1 MRNSREASAR
11 SSVLSTTD
19 SADDVV
25 HLYPKRAFAAS
36 GLLLLVRWVQIQYL
50 LCEALNGFADKSE
63 KRGTVLT
70 IYKSPQQN
78 CGQET
83 DDPLPTQVR
92 VQPAARYS
100 PGRPGAKCTTAHPN
114 TLGMTW
120 HIRSRR
126 QMAGGRKGEKGLFS
140 AKSA

>member
-1 MRNSREASAR
+1 M
-11 SSVLSTTD
+11 
-19 SADDVV
+19 
-25 HLYPKRAFAAS
+25 
-36 GLLLLVRWVQIQYL
+36 
-50 LCEALNGFADKSE
+50 E

-100 PGRPGAKCTTAHPN
+100 PGRPGTKCPTAHPN
-114 TLGMTW
+114 TLWMTW
-120 HIRSRR
+120 HIRKQGAKEGRR
-126 QMAGGRKGEKGLFS
+126 AERRKGVV
-140 AKSA
+140 

>member
-1 MRNSREASAR
+1 MLGMRKEKHSLEMRNSREASAR

-19 SADDVV
+19 SADDVL

-70 IYKSPQQN
+70 IY
-78 CGQET
+78 
-83 DDPLPTQVR
+83 
-92 VQPAARYS
+92 
-100 PGRPGAKCTTAHPN
+100 
-114 TLGMTW
+114 
-120 HIRSRR
+120 
-126 QMAGGRKGEKGLFS
+126 
-140 AKSA
+140 